1 MIDLGQW
8 ASEKYR
14 VPEEQPKQGDTPP
27 VEDEG

>member
-14 VPEEQPKQGDTPP
+14 VPTEEQDPD
-27 VEDEG
+27 DESSQPQ